1 MQDYLN
7 WFKVKETVLKF
18 CYDQS
23 DELLRLSMNNYNV
36 KFATV

>member
-18 CYDQS
+18 CSDQA
-23 DELLRLSMNNYNV
+23 DELFRLSMRHYNV
-36 KFATV
+36 KSATV